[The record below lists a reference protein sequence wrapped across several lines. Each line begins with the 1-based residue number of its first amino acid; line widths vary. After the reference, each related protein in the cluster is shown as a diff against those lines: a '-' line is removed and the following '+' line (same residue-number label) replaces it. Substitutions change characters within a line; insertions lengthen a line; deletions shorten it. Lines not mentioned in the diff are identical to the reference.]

1 MLVLKRKKTEAIHID
16 GAVVSVLHI
25 GAENVTL
32 GIVAP
37 KSIKVLRSEIVGN
50 DDDVLTREDRK
61 RNSFIAR
68 LHGMPE
74 ERRNAIIA
82 KIVKEFC
89 GPKQTTEIV
98 HLNTQSPRRE
108 KPVGKD
114 A

>member
-1 MLVLKRKKTEAIHID
+1 MLVLKRKKKESIFID
-16 GAVVSVLHI
+16 GATVSVLHV

-37 KSIKVLRSEIVGN
+37 KDMKVLRSEIVGRE

-74 ERRNAIIA
+74 ERRNRIIA
-82 KIVKEFC
+82 QIVREFC
-89 GPKQTTEIV
+89 SPKSSVHTE
-98 HLNTQSPRRE
+98 TAASC
-108 KPVGKD
+108 G
-114 A
+114 